1 MKKIWIV
8 VIVIFFV
15 VFLDF
20 ITENYTNKVVK
31 QISKN
36 LKEINK
42 EIEEDFKDGNFLI
55 NEEEKQKIKKD
66 GNELLKLWRKQDKIL
81 SFYIEH
87 DEIEKVSDKI
97 NLLNKQL
104 ELYNYLDGMDTI
116 VEVEFLLIHL
126 SEKQTLNLKNI
137 F

>member
-42 EIEEDFKDGNFLI
+42 EIEEGFEDGNFLI
-55 NEEEKQKIKKD
+55 NEEAKQKIRKD

-104 ELYNYLDGMDTI
+104 ELYNYLEGMDTI

-126 SEKQTLNLKNI
+126 SEKQSLNLKNI